1 MSTETSSG
9 SAIQRFGARMS
20 NVVERVMPSPFL
32 FAILLSYVVFVGG
45 VVVEG
50 ANPAAMVTYWYD
62 GFWVLLSFA
71 MQMVLILVTGY
82 ALAYHPLVQ
91 RGIERLTAVPNDG
104 KQAVVLVGL
113 ISMVVAWVHWGLG
126 LIVGAVMARE
136 MGRQA
141 AKRDLRVH
149 YPLLCLAGYMGMGLT
164 WHWGLAGSAPL
175 LMNTPGNVF
184 VEQGIVSGLI
194 PTSET
199 VFHPYTLTLVVTG
212 ILYTA
217 VVLYLLAPEPSNAEG
232 ITNYVAESKLFDSA
246 ADGGDDAGVTDPDAA
261 GAAAGPSTVPST
273 LGEKINQSR
282 VVGGLIA
289 LTGVAFAVY
298 SFATQ
303 GLSALNLNIVNFL
316 FLFLGLALYTRP
328 KAYQEQFYDAITST
342 GGIVLQ
348 FPLYA
353 GIIGMMNNSG
363 LSGTMA
369 EALVSLS
376 TTTTF
381 PAVAWMTAA
390 VINVFVPSGGG
401 EWTVIGTT
409 VLQAANELGV
419 PAGQATIAYAVG
431 DAHTNLLQP
440 FWALPLLGITGIRA
454 RDMFGYGVTMLLLL
468 VPFLAVGLIF
478 IPY

>member
-1 MSTETSSG
+1 MSTDTTSG
-9 SAIQRFGARMS
+9 SAIQRFGARMAS
-20 NVVERVMPSPFL
+20 VVERVMPSPFL

-45 VVVEG
+45 VLIEG
-50 ANPAAMVTYWYD
+50 TNPATMVTYWYD

-82 ALAYHPLVQ
+82 ALAYHPFVQ
-91 RGIERLTAVPNDG
+91 RGIERLTAIPNDG
-104 KQAVVLVGL
+104 KQAAVLVGV
-113 ISMVVAWVHWGLG
+113 ISMTVAWVHWGLG

-141 AKRDLRVH
+141 AKRDLQVH

-184 VEQGIVSGLI
+184 VEQGVVSGLI

-212 ILYTA
+212 ILYTSL
-217 VVLYLLAPEPSNAEG
+217 VLYLLAPEAEE
-232 ITNYVAESKLFDSA
+232 AESITAYVPESQLFGAS
-246 ADGGDDAGVTDPDAA
+246 ADGGDADTS
-261 GAAAGPSTVPST
+261 AAADPNTV
-273 LGEKINQSR
+273 GEKINQSR
-282 VVGGLIA
+282 LVGGIVA
-289 LTGVAFAVY
+289 LTGVVFAAY
-298 SFATQ
+298 TFYTQ
-303 GLSALNLNIVNFL
+303 GLAALNLNIVNFG
-316 FLFLGLALYTRP
+316 FLFLGLLLYTRP
-328 KAYQEQFYDAITST
+328 KAYQEQFYDAISST

-363 LSGTMA
+363 LSATMA

-376 TTTTF
+376 TEATF
-381 PAVAWMTAA
+381 PAVAWITAGI
-390 VINVFVPSGGG
+390 INVFVPSGGG

-454 RDMFGYGVTMLLLL
+454 RDMFGYGVTMMLLL

>member
-1 MSTETSSG
+1 MSTDSAGG
-9 SAIQRFGARMS
+9 SPIQRFGARMS
-20 NVVERVMPSPFL
+20 SVVERVMPSPFL
-32 FAILLSYVVFVGG
+32 FAILLSYVVFVGA

-50 ANPAAMVTYWYD
+50 ASPFALVGYWYD
-62 GFWVLLSFA
+62 GFWVLLDFA

-82 ALAYHPLVQ
+82 ALAYHPVV
-91 RGIERLTAVPNDG
+91 RGGIEWLTSLPNDG
-104 KQAVVLVGL
+104 KQAAVLVGV
-113 ISMVVAWVHWGLG
+113 ISMTVAWVHWGLG

-141 AKRDLRVH
+141 AKTNLQVH

-184 VEQGIVSGLI
+184 VEQGIVEGLI

-212 ILYTA
+212 ILYTS
-217 VVLYLLAPEPSNAEG
+217 VVLYLLAPERSNAQP
-232 ITNYVAESKLFDSA
+232 ITEYVPESELFGAS
-246 ADGGDDAGVTDPDAA
+246 ADGGDATGTDAT
-261 GAAAGPSTVPST
+261 GADSNPTT
-273 LGEKINQSR
+273 TGEKINQSR
-282 VVGGLIA
+282 VVGGIIA
-289 LTGVAFAVY
+289 LTGVVFAGY
-298 SFATQ
+298 TFATQ
-303 GLSALNLNIVNFL
+303 GLSALNLNLVNFL

-328 KAYQEQFYDAITST
+328 KAYQEQFYEAISST

-363 LSGTMA
+363 LSETMA

-376 TTTTF
+376 TPATF
-381 PAVAWMTAA
+381 PAVAWITAG
-390 VINVFVPSGGG
+390 VVNVFVPSGGG

-419 PAGQATIAYAVG
+419 PAGQATVAYAVG

-440 FWALPLLGITGIRA
+440 FWALPLLGITGMRA
-454 RDMFGYGVTMLLLL
+454 RDMFGYGVTMMLLLI
-468 VPFLAVGLIF
+468 PFLAVGLIF